1 MDIAPAYLDRIV
13 SDVKLARPLKIAVDC
28 GNGVAGAF
36 APELYTRMGCTVVP
50 LYCDV
55 DGTFPNHHPDPSQPA
70 NLRDLIAR
78 LGQGD
83 CDLGL
88 AFDGD
93 GDRLGVV
100 TREGHVI
107 YADRQLML
115 FAADLLER
123 QPGATVIYD
132 VKSTRNLKPWIVQHG
147 GVPLLWKT
155 GHSLIKGKMKEIHAA
170 LAGEMSG
177 HTFFGERWYGF
188 DDGLYAGARLLEILS
203 RHANPS
209 AVLDGLPD
217 ALSTPEL
224 NVQCAEGEAH
234 ALIDRMAA
242 TETFPGSSEV
252 IRVDGLRVEYADG
265 FGLARA
271 SNTTPVIVL
280 RFEADNAARPRAH
293 PERFPRRPR
302 PRQARRRAPLL
313 TMADAIT
320 LADIEAARARI
331 AGGIYV
337 SPCVESIPL
346 SQLTGA
352 HVFCKL
358 DYLQRTG
365 SFKERGARNALLLL
379 NDEQRKR
386 GVIAASAGNH
396 AQGIA
401 YHGSL
406 LGIPVTVVMPKFA
419 ALIKVTNCRHLGANV
434 VLHGADLGEARAR
447 AEEIA
452 RGQGLTFIHPF
463 DNANVMAGQGTMALE
478 ILEQTPDVEAIV
490 VPVGGGGLLAG
501 IGTVFKALR
510 PQARVVGV
518 EPEHAACLTAA
529 RAAGHPV
536 PVTLSPTLAD
546 GLAVPLL
553 GKLPFAVLERVV
565 DQVVTVDEAHIA
577 LAILRLIELEKS
589 VVEGGG
595 AAPLAAF
602 LSGKLDNLK
611 GKRVVLTLCGG
622 NIDLTML
629 GRVMEVGLVADGRLS
644 RFTVSISDRP
654 GGLARLAELIASTG
668 ASIQEILHDRAFSG
682 PDLTAVRV
690 VCVVETTG
698 HAHVRELHAALAA
711 AGMQVTDQ

>member
-1 MDIAPAYLDRIV
+1 MTA
-13 SDVKLARPLKIAVDC
+13 
-28 GNGVAGAF
+28 
-36 APELYTRMGCTVVP
+36 
-50 LYCDV
+50 
-55 DGTFPNHHPDPSQPA
+55 
-70 NLRDLIAR
+70 
-78 LGQGD
+78 
-83 CDLGL
+83 
-88 AFDGD
+88 
-93 GDRLGVV
+93 
-100 TREGHVI
+100 
-107 YADRQLML
+107 QL
-115 FAADLLER
+115 
-123 QPGATVIYD
+123 
-132 VKSTRNLKPWIVQHG
+132 S
-147 GVPLLWKT
+147 
-155 GHSLIKGKMKEIHAA
+155 
-170 LAGEMSG
+170 
-177 HTFFGERWYGF
+177 
-188 DDGLYAGARLLEILS
+188 
-203 RHANPS
+203 
-209 AVLDGLPD
+209 
-217 ALSTPEL
+217 
-224 NVQCAEGEAH
+224 
-234 ALIDRMAA
+234 
-242 TETFPGSSEV
+242 
-252 IRVDGLRVEYADG
+252 
-265 FGLARA
+265 
-271 SNTTPVIVL
+271 
-280 RFEADNAARPRAH
+280 
-293 PERFPRRPR
+293 
-302 PRQARRRAPLL
+302 
-313 TMADAIT
+313 
-320 LADIEAARARI
+320 LADVEAARERI

-406 LGIPVTVVMPKFA
+406 LGIPVTVVMPQFA

-434 VLHGADLGEARAR
+434 ILHGADLGESRAL

-452 RGQGLTFIHPF
+452 KEKGLTFIHPF

-478 ILEQTPDVEAIV
+478 ILEQTPGVEAVV

-510 PQARVVGV
+510 PQATVVGV
-518 EPEHAACLTAA
+518 EPDHAACLTAA

-536 PVTLSPTLAD
+536 PVKLSPTLAD

-602 LSGKLDNLK
+602 LAGKLDNLK
-611 GKRVVLTLCGG
+611 GKQVVLTLCGG

-629 GRVMEVGLVADGRLS
+629 GRVIEVGLVADGRVS

-654 GGLARLAELIASTG
+654 GGLARLSELIASTG
-668 ASIQEILHDRAFSG
+668 ASIQEIVHDRAFSG

-711 AGMQVTDQ
+711 AGMQVDI

>member
-1 MDIAPAYLDRIV
+1 MTD
-13 SDVKLARPLKIAVDC
+13 S
-28 GNGVAGAF
+28 
-36 APELYTRMGCTVVP
+36 
-50 LYCDV
+50 
-55 DGTFPNHHPDPSQPA
+55 
-70 NLRDLIAR
+70 
-78 LGQGD
+78 
-83 CDLGL
+83 
-88 AFDGD
+88 
-93 GDRLGVV
+93 
-100 TREGHVI
+100 
-107 YADRQLML
+107 
-115 FAADLLER
+115 
-123 QPGATVIYD
+123 
-132 VKSTRNLKPWIVQHG
+132 
-147 GVPLLWKT
+147 
-155 GHSLIKGKMKEIHAA
+155 
-170 LAGEMSG
+170 
-177 HTFFGERWYGF
+177 
-188 DDGLYAGARLLEILS
+188 
-203 RHANPS
+203 
-209 AVLDGLPD
+209 
-217 ALSTPEL
+217 
-224 NVQCAEGEAH
+224 
-234 ALIDRMAA
+234 
-242 TETFPGSSEV
+242 
-252 IRVDGLRVEYADG
+252 
-265 FGLARA
+265 
-271 SNTTPVIVL
+271 
-280 RFEADNAARPRAH
+280 
-293 PERFPRRPR
+293 
-302 PRQARRRAPLL
+302 
-313 TMADAIT
+313 IT

-419 ALIKVTNCRHLGANV
+419 ALVKVTNCRHLGANV
-434 VLHGADLGEARAR
+434 VLHGADLGESRVL
-447 AEEIA
+447 AEQIA
-452 RGQGLTFIHPF
+452 KDKGLTFIHPF

-510 PQARVVGV
+510 PHAHIVGV

-602 LSGKLDNLK
+602 LAGKLDNLK
-611 GKRVVLTLCGG
+611 GRQVVLTLCGG

-698 HAHVRELHAALAA
+698 HAHVRELHAVLAA
-711 AGMQVTDQ
+711 AGMQVTAQ